1 MTRVG
6 DPFDLER
13 FVTAQEAAG
22 TYRRAVSELR
32 RGCKTGHWMWFVFP
46 QLDGLGKSAISRE
59 FAISSL
65 AEAAAYLGH
74 PLLGPRLIECAGIL
88 AETLGRSAGEIF
100 GPVDAMKLRSSMT
113 LFLRVA
119 PQEKAFSQVLDRYFD
134 GLADPETDRRI

>member
-22 TYRRAVSELR
+22 TYRRAVSEQR